1 MSGNGAYQGE
11 MSYEVSLFES
21 ALRVAV
27 PTQPDPRL
35 GADLVPRLAQAAR
48 ASTIEAETRA
58 SSSGAAWRRGR
69 ARSRRALVARVG
81 FAVALLP
88 LTLAGLAFA
97 GVTLPDPAQS
107 AFDRVGITL
116 PNQATSDSSTTSSGQ
131 PASGATDQT
140 DTVSGEGNS
149 HAAHQHALQQRQK
162 AWGKAIDHTRGQAI
176 GLNESTPPGKSG
188 DTGPPNDADAGASA
202 KSNSAPG
209 QVRDSLP
216 PSSRGRGTGR

>member
-21 ALRVAV
+21 ALRAAV

-48 ASTIEAETRA
+48 ASTIEAETLA

-88 LTLAGLAFA
+88 LALAGLAFA

-116 PNQATSDSSTTSSGQ
+116 PNQATSDTSSGQ
-131 PASGATDQT
+131 PASEATDQT

-149 HAAHQHALQQRQK
+149 HAAHQQALQQRQK
-162 AWGKAIDHTRGQAI
+162 AQGKAIDHTRGKAI
-176 GLNESTPPGKSG
+176 GLNELTPPGKSG
-188 DTGPPNDADAGASA
+188 DTDAPDDADAGASA
-202 KSNSAPG
+202 KSNAAPG
-209 QVRDSLP
+209 RVRDSLP